1 MSIRCKGL
9 RSALIV
15 LLLPLTGC
23 QWLGSGKEGSYIK
36 YTQEC
41 SVAVISGAKV
51 EGVDDIHDIESVEI
65 DEQCN
70 ASITRDENIN

>member
-1 MSIRCKGL
+1 M
-9 RSALIV
+9 RSVCVI
-15 LLLPLTGC
+15 LPLAGC
-23 QWLGSGKEGSYIK
+23 QMLGSGKEGAYIK

-51 EGVDDIHDIESVEI
+51 EGVDDIKEIESVEI
-65 DEQCN
+65 DDQCN